1 VFAYAN
7 TALQKVDVS
16 LAYYTVSNVTGKLS
30 LMLSK
35 SGLEC
40 DGHGRFEN
48 VISTLTWIT

>member
-16 LAYYTVSNVTGKLS
+16 LADYTVPNVTGKLS

-35 SGLEC
+35 SGLEF

>member
-1 VFAYAN
+1 MCVHTCQHSSSN
-7 TALQKVDVS
+7 VDVS
-16 LAYYTVSNVTGKLS
+16 HADYTVSNETGKLL

-48 VISTLTWIT
+48 VISTLT